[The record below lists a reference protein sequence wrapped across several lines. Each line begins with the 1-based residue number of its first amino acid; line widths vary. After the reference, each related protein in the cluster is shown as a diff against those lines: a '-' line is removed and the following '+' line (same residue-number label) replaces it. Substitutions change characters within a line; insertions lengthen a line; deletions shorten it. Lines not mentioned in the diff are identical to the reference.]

1 MGYYGYKMLES
12 KIAYEKCCK
21 QKWKEGETVTANQL
35 HKKSAKEILFMC
47 DQDGAV
53 PVDIKKILKKLDI
66 SAMPIDFSGIEKKL
80 PEEYAG
86 LKILG
91 AMASNDD
98 KIAIWYRSED
108 KEDSH
113 RMRFTIA
120 HELAHCCL
128 HGSRHHLEFRI
139 DGDLDED
146 EILANTFAGE
156 LLIPE
161 DSLKRT
167 IDKLF
172 VPTLNALADIF
183 DVSVNVMRERIKF
196 LQLEDKVATV

>member
-1 MGYYGYKMLES
+1 MGYYDYRMFES
-12 KIAYEKCCK
+12 KVVYEKCCNR
-21 QKWKEGETVTANQL
+21 KWKEDEIVTANQL
-35 HKKSAKEILFMC
+35 HKRTAQDILIMC
-47 DQDGAV
+47 DQDNAV
-53 PVDIKKILKKLDI
+53 PVDIKSILKRLDI
-66 SAMPIDFSGIEKKL
+66 SAMPIDFSQIERKL
-80 PEEYAG
+80 PEKYEG

-91 AMASNDD
+91 AMASNDE

-146 EILANTFAGE
+146 EVLANTFAGE

-161 DSLKRT
+161 ESLNRT
-167 IDKLF
+167 IEQLL
-172 VPTLNALADIF
+172 VPTLSALADIF
-183 DVSVNVMRERIKF
+183 DVSINVMRERIKF
-196 LQLEDKVATV
+196 LQLEDKIAIV

>member
-1 MGYYGYKMLES
+1 MGYYDYKMLES
-12 KIAYEKCCK
+12 KTAYEKCCDR
-21 QKWKEGETVTANQL
+21 KWKEGKTVTANQL
-35 HKKSAKEILFMC
+35 HKRTAQEILIMS
-47 DQDGAV
+47 DQENAV
-53 PVDIKKILKKLDI
+53 PVDIKEILKKLDI
-66 SAMPIDFSGIEKKL
+66 SAMPIDFSRIEKKL
-80 PEEYAG
+80 PEEYEG

-91 AMASNDD
+91 AMASSDD

-161 DSLKRT
+161 ESLNRT
-167 IDKLF
+167 IEKLL
-172 VPTLNALADIF
+172 VPTLSALADIF
-183 DVSVNVMRERIKF
+183 DVSINVMRERIKY
-196 LQLEDKVATV
+196 LQLEDKVAIV